1 MVNISQP
8 STLFDIDKN
17 ICSVYYINKQE
28 CAGAVYYERERVLS
42 GTDRGN
48 DSENRQQQCA

>member
-28 CAGAVYYERERVLS
+28 CTGAVYYERERVLS